1 MASSITACKPWLPVN
16 AAAALTL
23 RSPKSTVLD
32 VHANKLPDSKLSAK
46 IKSDEPGVLV
56 IVGII
61 VAVAVGVCVGVFVE
75 GGLT

>member
-1 MASSITACKPWLPVN
+1 MNVQAK
-16 AAAALTL
+16 
-23 RSPKSTVLD
+23 R
-32 VHANKLPDSKLSAK
+32 LPDSKPSAK